1 MSTAV
6 RPVLISLTTMH
17 LGVDPGS
24 RPGLHGRVP
33 TLPAPPDPLPVR
45 PRLRDVAALAG
56 VSVKTASRVF
66 NAHPSVSPQT
76 AKRVLDAAR
85 ELRFSPNG
93 LAREL
98 RRGGVTSAVGLVVG
112 DLANPFYSQ
121 IAAGA
126 ERVLREQGLELFL
139 ATSDENP
146 EHEERVI
153 RILLERRGPGPLVGA
168 APPGPAPP
176 EAQPPPRP
184 PAGVLGRPAQR

>member
-1 MSTAV
+1 MGAV
-6 RPVLISLTTMH
+6 S
-17 LGVDPGS
+17 
-24 RPGLHGRVP
+24 

-45 PRLRDVAALAG
+45 PRLRDVAARAG

-66 NAHPSVSPQT
+66 NAYPSVSPQT

-139 ATSDENP
+139 ATSDEDA

-153 RILLERRGPGPLVGA
+153 RILLERRVRALLMVPA
-168 APPGPAPP
+168 AQDHAYL
-176 EAQPPPRP
+176 ETELA
-184 PAGVLGRPAQR
+184 LGTPVVFLDRPANGID